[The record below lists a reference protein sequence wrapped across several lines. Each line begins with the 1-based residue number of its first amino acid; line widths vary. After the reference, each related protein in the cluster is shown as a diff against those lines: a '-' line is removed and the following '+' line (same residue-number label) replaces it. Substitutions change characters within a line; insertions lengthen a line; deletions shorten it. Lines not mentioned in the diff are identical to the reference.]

1 MLKLVAFNVFRVEIN
16 FGPKWYNRSKWA
28 KGSQNVKNNL
38 IDHLGPLESKRSF
51 QATFSDEIG
60 RWEVSK
66 PSYVLLL
73 RLKVKLKV
81 KIVSSFSFQLSYFRA
96 IYLCMY
102 SILPSIG
109 HFITFTF

>member
-1 MLKLVAFNVFRVEIN
+1 MFSGWKSILVQNGIK
-16 FGPKWYNRSKWA
+16 GSKWA

-38 IDHLGPLESKRSF
+38 IGHLRPFESKRSF

-81 KIVSSFSFQLSYFRA
+81 KIVSSFSFQLFSGYPSVHVLYFA
-96 IYLCMY
+96 
-102 SILPSIG
+102 
-109 HFITFTF
+109 

>member
-28 KGSQNVKNNL
+28 KGSKNVKNNL

-96 IYLCMY
+96 IHLCMY
-102 SILPSIG
+102 SILL
-109 HFITFTF
+109 

>member
-16 FGPKWYNRSKWA
+16 FGPKWYQ
-28 KGSQNVKNNL
+28 GSQNVKNNL

-66 PSYVLLL
+66 PSYILLL
-73 RLKVKLKV
+73 
-81 KIVSSFSFQLSYFRA
+81 
-96 IYLCMY
+96 
-102 SILPSIG
+102 
-109 HFITFTF
+109 